1 MMVKEVLRFVPVV
14 EVKGATLGGGVCFR
28 QTSTLH
34 RKIFDDCFG
43 IFFFRDYPVKFPDVY
58 CLTLKPVQSNGGPW
72 TTFPVQQVD
81 DARDSQFAWKSYYT
95 LLKCLQRLHSDGSFV
110 MDKRTSDRLVSQFNI
125 LATSIWKIYQFDS
138 KHFHRMFGILEK
150 GSVVTAIRENISLW
164 KERHPLFLNLPT
176 GLKNTLLMYATIQ
189 NGERS
194 IANWGQLGGYRC
206 YNLASQMRLMNLF
219 DINIDLSLR
228 VPNADKVVFAV
239 DHYEVGNGI
248 RKCYFIDQNDGWRKL
263 GYCGSDR
270 VFEVQIRPNRRPKDT
285 EERSNVFPAEVCG

>member
-43 IFFFRDYPVKFPDVY
+43 IFFSRDYPVKFPDVY

-164 KERHPLFLNLPT
+164 KERHSFFLNLPT

-194 IANWGQLGGYRC
+194 IASWGQLGGYRC

-228 VPNADKVVFAV
+228 GPNADKVVFAV

-248 RKCYFIDQNDGWRKL
+248 RKCYFIDQNDGCSVKL

-270 VFEVQIRPNRRPKDT
+270 VFEVQTIVPGTKTPRIQNG
-285 EERSNVFPAEVCG
+285 PANHL